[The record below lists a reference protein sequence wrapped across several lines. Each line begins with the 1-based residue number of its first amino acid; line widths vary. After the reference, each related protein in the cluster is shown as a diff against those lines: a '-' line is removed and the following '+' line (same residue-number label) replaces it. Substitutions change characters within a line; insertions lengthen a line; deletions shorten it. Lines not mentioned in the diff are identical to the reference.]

1 MQFSSFNFFF
11 QVVFEKFI
19 RVRKIFLKITIF
31 SDCRIKIF
39 NIILQKINKF
49 PEVFLS
55 KKDLL
60 LFISLLVSILTIF
73 LFIFKSCFSKPD
85 VVYVDNVQLFEGFNM
100 TKEMKKLGEAQF
112 NLQKSKIDSLYSK
125 IQKSSSSDK
134 EILMKE
140 YIGLKE
146 NLQQFNQQFAYE
158 ETQKIWKRLYSYIDE
173 FSSQKKYKLI
183 IGSEK
188 KEDVLYSDEE
198 LNITKELIN
207 FVNSKY
213 EGAK

>member
-1 MQFSSFNFFF
+1 
-11 QVVFEKFI
+11 
-19 RVRKIFLKITIF
+19 
-31 SDCRIKIF
+31 
-39 NIILQKINKF
+39 
-49 PEVFLS
+49 
-55 KKDLL
+55 
-60 LFISLLVSILTIF
+60 
-73 LFIFKSCFSKPD
+73 
-85 VVYVDNVQLFEGFNM
+85 
-100 TKEMKKLGEAQF
+100 MKKLGEAQF

>member
-1 MQFSSFNFFF
+1 M
-11 QVVFEKFI
+11 
-19 RVRKIFLKITIF
+19 
-31 SDCRIKIF
+31 
-39 NIILQKINKF
+39 
-49 PEVFLS
+49 FLS
-55 KKDLL
+55 KKDSLL
-60 LFISLLVSILTIF
+60 YISLLVSVLTFF
-73 LFIFKSCFSKPD
+73 LVVFQSCFSKPD

-100 TKEMKKLGEAQF
+100 TKEMKKIGENQF

-125 IQKSSSSDK
+125 IQNSPSADK
-134 EILMKE
+134 QILMKE

-158 ETQKIWKRLYSYIDE
+158 ETQKIWKRLNSYINE